1 MLHKPLRESPQGL
14 TGNQGGGIDV
24 IASIIAPLA
33 AAISQVTG
41 VSSCVMPRRP

>member
-14 TGNQGGGIDV
+14 TGNQGGGGSDV

-33 AAISQVTG
+33 AVILQATG
-41 VSSCVMPRRP
+41 PLGSATP